1 MQFFSDSAHPT
12 QRRGDKRLREKGLR
26 LGLVGPLPPPSGG
39 MANQTRQLAQLL
51 EKEGVLVDVVRFNA
65 PYRPGWI
72 AQLRGI
78 RALFRLCPYL
88 VQLWVT
94 AGRVDVF
101 HVMANSGW
109 AWHLCAAP
117 AVWIAKLRGIP
128 VVVNYRGGNA
138 EEFLSRSFRFVKP
151 TLQASD
157 EVVVP
162 SGFLEHVFGRF
173 GIRVKIIPNI
183 IDIGRFV
190 RRPALDAS
198 GGEPHVIVTR
208 NLEAIYDVGTAIRA
222 VALLKD
228 GYPRI
233 RMTIAGEGPERAA
246 LEDLVHDLSLA
257 GHVRFTGRLDNLGI
271 ESLYQ
276 QADVFVN
283 PSLVDNMPISILEAL
298 ASEVPVVS
306 TRVGGVPFM
315 VQDGKHAWLVPPGDP
330 EAMANA
336 VREVLQNPSRARE
349 LIQAGREC
357 AEQYAWSNV
366 RPQWLGIY
374 GRVRLLERAAR
385 RHPQNDAR

>member
-1 MQFFSDSAHPT
+1 MHLFSDGPHPT
-12 QRRGDKRLREKGLR
+12 EMHGDKRSPASGLR

-51 EKEGVLVDVVRFNA
+51 ENEGALVSVVRFNA
-65 PYRPGWI
+65 PYRPAWV
-72 AQLRGI
+72 ASLRGI
-78 RALFRLCPYL
+78 RGLFRLCPYL
-88 VQLWVT
+88 LQLWVT

-117 AVWIAKLRGIP
+117 AIWIAKLRGIP

-138 EEFLSRSFRFVKP
+138 NEFFSRSFRFVKP
-151 TLQASD
+151 TLQAAD

-173 GIRVKIIPNI
+173 GVRVKVIPNI

-190 RRPALDAS
+190 RRQALDAS
-198 GGEPHVIVTR
+198 GFEPHMIVTR
-208 NLEAIYDVGTAIRA
+208 NLEAIYDVSTAIRA
-222 VALLKD
+222 VAILKFV
-228 GYPRI
+228 YPRL
-233 RMTIAGEGPERAA
+233 RMTIAGEGPERER
-246 LEDLVHDLSLA
+246 LEDLVHTLA
-257 GHVRFTGRLDNLGI
+257 LDGHVRFTGRLDNLGI

-276 QADVFVN
+276 QADVFIN

-315 VQDGKHAWLVPPGDP
+315 VQDGKDALLVPPGDP
-330 EAMANA
+330 QAMANA
-336 VREVLQNPSRARE
+336 VCKLLQDPSRTRE
-349 LIQAGREC
+349 LTRAGRDC
-357 AEQYAWSNV
+357 AEQYAWANV
-366 RPQWLGIY
+366 RPQWLGTY
-374 GRVRLLERAAR
+374 ARARASR
-385 RHPQNDAR
+385 MRGIAAPAE

>member
-1 MQFFSDSAHPT
+1 MPFFSDSPNPT
-12 QRRGDKRLREKGLR
+12 RMRGDKRSPEKSLR

-51 EKEGVLVDVVRFNA
+51 EQEGVLVDVVRFNA
-65 PYRPGWI
+65 PYRPGWV
-72 AQLRGI
+72 ASLRGI

-138 EEFLSRSFRFVKP
+138 EEFFSRSFRFVEP
-151 TLQASD
+151 TLRAAD

-173 GIRVKIIPNI
+173 GIRVKVIPNI

-190 RRPALDAS
+190 RRQPLDATS
-198 GGEPHVIVTR
+198 DAGPHVIVTR
-208 NLEAIYDVGTAIRA
+208 NLEAIYDVATAIRA
-222 VALLKD
+222 VALLRD

-233 RMTIAGEGPERAA
+233 RMTIAGEGPEREA
-246 LEDLVHDLSLA
+246 LEDLVHNLSLD

-276 QADVFVN
+276 KADVFVN

-315 VQDGKHAWLVPPGDP
+315 VQDGKHAWLVPPADP

-336 VREVLQNPSRARE
+336 VREVLQDPSRARE
-349 LIQAGREC
+349 LIRAGREC

-374 GRVRLLERAAR
+374 DRVRASRTRNVAA
-385 RHPQNDAR
+385 PAK